1 MSFLTDYLSL
11 ALMPFNPAYATSRLL
26 SNTQTDVPEDTSSNT
41 NVSPVNEDR
50 VNYRTWENNTG
61 EVRAPLVTGNTVSE
75 GLKRGNHTVYDG
87 FDPAKLAY
95 EIKQGQHGN
104 GTNRI
109 QRLTQLGYTPE
120 QIKAAQDLINQS
132 MKRGTVPTAL
142 IKRSIAPTVTDAI
155 RYNRND
161 FIPNNSNAT
170 TNTVS
175 TGYAT
180 GHEARFNPVT
190 GRLEFI

>member
-1 MSFLTDYLSL
+1 MSFLTDYLDMVLPWRWAGRIYSN
-11 ALMPFNPAYATSRLL
+11 FN
-26 SNTQTDVPEDTSSNT
+26 TDTPEDTSTNT
-41 NVSPVNEDR
+41 ANIQNAASVDGDR

-61 EVRAPLVTGNTVSE
+61 VANAPVVTGNTVSE
-75 GLKRGNHTVYDG
+75 GLKRGNHSVYDG
-87 FDPAKLAY
+87 FDPVKLAY

-104 GTNRI
+104 GEKRL
-109 QRLTQLGYTPE
+109 QRLVQLGYTPE
-120 QIKAAQDLINQS
+120 QIKAAQTLVNQS
-132 MKRGTVPTAL
+132 IRHGTVPTAL

-161 FIPNNSNAT
+161 LIPNSANTS